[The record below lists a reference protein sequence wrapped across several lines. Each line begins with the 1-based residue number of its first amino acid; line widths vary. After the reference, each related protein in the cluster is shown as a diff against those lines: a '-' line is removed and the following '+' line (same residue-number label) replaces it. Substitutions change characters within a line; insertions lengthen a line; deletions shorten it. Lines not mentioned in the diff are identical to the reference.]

1 MNVIIEQVQKV
12 TLGQWS
18 NIYEVTNSTIMRKW
32 KWFFMNGFEFKSL
45 IGMTIS
51 IHAQRWE

>member
-32 KWFFMNGFEFKSL
+32 KWFFMNGF
-45 IGMTIS
+45 
-51 IHAQRWE
+51 